1 VRKRK
6 PSKKAD
12 LSTEFMQAMMD
23 QDAKHTVSIL
33 ENCTDTEL
41 RALIKTFMAVATML
55 LGYAVRR
62 GLDISKEAQ
71 IVIELPTSGEEN

>member
-1 VRKRK
+1 MRKRK

>member
-6 PSKKAD
+6 VSKKSD

-23 QDAKHTVSIL
+23 QDAKHSVSIL

-55 LGYAVRR
+55 LGYAVKR
-62 GLDISKEAQ
+62 GLDVSEEAHL
-71 IVIELPTSGEEN
+71 VIEIPSSGEEN